1 MTFSRLLPLLLLVP
15 ALTMADD
22 DRNFKIMPENFKVGS
37 VLEHA
42 ANIAIVLDSSVA
54 ISSQPV
60 FPLQPNQLYLRQKKS
75 VKEYLWFSGV
85 AKTA

>member
-22 DRNFKIMPENFKVGS
+22 DRNFKIMSENFKVGS

-42 ANIAIVLDSSVA
+42 SNIAIVLDSSVA

-60 FPLQPNQLYLRQKKS
+60 SLYSRTNFTCVKKNR
-75 VKEYLWFSGV
+75 
-85 AKTA
+85 